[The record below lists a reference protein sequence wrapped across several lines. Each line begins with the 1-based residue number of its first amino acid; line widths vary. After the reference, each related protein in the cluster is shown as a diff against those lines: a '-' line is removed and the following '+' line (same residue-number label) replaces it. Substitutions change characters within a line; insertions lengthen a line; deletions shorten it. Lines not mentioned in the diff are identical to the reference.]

1 MKKQSVN
8 FLKDEKSYLCTVEQ
22 IKRKEQQEGR
32 VLRQGER
39 ENMNLNYIIGLVG
52 AALVCI
58 FGMVTSVKL
67 GAAPPITI
75 NFANLINF
83 FDPASILIVIG
94 CTIFIVVA
102 SFPGKMLKAM
112 PKHFKIILNNKLYDP
127 GKYIDQLVDLAQIAR
142 KNGLLAL
149 ARRKQDR
156 ADRQD

>member
-1 MKKQSVN
+1 
-8 FLKDEKSYLCTVEQ
+8 
-22 IKRKEQQEGR
+22 
-32 VLRQGER
+32 
-39 ENMNLNYIIGLVG
+39 MNLNYIIGLVG

-67 GAAPPITI
+67 GATPPITI

-94 CTIFIVVA
+94 CTIFIVVS

-127 GKYIDQLVDLAQIAR
+127 G
-142 KNGLLAL
+142 
-149 ARRKQDR
+149 
-156 ADRQD
+156 